1 MRYQEPRK
9 RLRCVLSWN
18 GSQVER
24 RCSSLRQTAQALG
37 EEYEVKD
44 KKNVGNDN
52 FLEEKL
58 EQLAIKK
65 KKSITYSN
73 LTTWIISVTKRHLSL
88 CRINK
93 LDWAPRRNCRYS
105 LPFISLYTC
114 FKIYVPVLKF
124 LPEQGYY
131 ITKSKF
137 HIQLQ
142 QNRTEQNRK

>member
-1 MRYQEPRK
+1 
-9 RLRCVLSWN
+9 
-18 GSQVER
+18 
-24 RCSSLRQTAQALG
+24 
-37 EEYEVKD
+37 VKD

-93 LDWAPRRNCRYS
+93 LD
-105 LPFISLYTC
+105 
-114 FKIYVPVLKF
+114 
-124 LPEQGYY
+124 
-131 ITKSKF
+131 
-137 HIQLQ
+137 
-142 QNRTEQNRK
+142 